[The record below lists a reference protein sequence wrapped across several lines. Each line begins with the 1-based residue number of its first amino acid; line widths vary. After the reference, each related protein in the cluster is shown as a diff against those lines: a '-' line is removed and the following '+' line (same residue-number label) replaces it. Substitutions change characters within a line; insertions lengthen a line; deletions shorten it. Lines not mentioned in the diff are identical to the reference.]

1 MDLSIAALA
10 LTSAFLHPF
19 WNLLVKDNPYPEGAF
34 LALIAL
40 HSVLGGL
47 HALAIG
53 ANLLSAIAVWPLL
66 LVSAAGELLFGIG
79 LVATY
84 RRGDLSVYYP
94 IIRSSPLFIVIVSA
108 GVLGQRYS
116 ELLLAGIGLVLLGAF
131 FLQYRRGAR
140 LLHDPLAFSTAVLAM
155 MGSGTYSLA
164 DAQALQAIE
173 PAVRFFWVEL
183 IVAPCLAF
191 YFALTKPS
199 SRGLGVHLFAGWRVT
214 PGRFLAAGVLA
225 YASYLLILMAY
236 RLGGDVAAV
245 TSVRQASIP
254 ISVLLGALVLREAH
268 LPARLLWS
276 LVLATGI
283 VVIMAAPAPR

>member
-1 MDLSIAALA
+1 MDLGIAALVLA
-10 LTSAFLHPF
+10 SAFLHPF
-19 WNLLVKDNPYPEGAF
+19 WNLLVKDNPYREGAF

-40 HSVLGGL
+40 HSVLGGF

-53 ANLLSAIAVWPLL
+53 ASLLSAIEVWPLL
-66 LVSAAGELLFGIG
+66 LVSAGGELLFGIG

-84 RRGDLSVYYP
+84 QRGDLSVYYP
-94 IIRSSPLFIVIVSA
+94 IIRASPLFIVIVSA
-108 GVLGQRYS
+108 GVLGERYS
-116 ELLLAGIGLVLLGAF
+116 ALLLAGIGLVLLGTF

-140 LLHDPLAFSTAVLAM
+140 LLHDPLAFTTAVLAM
-155 MGSGTYSLA
+155 MGSGIYSLA

-183 IVAPCLAF
+183 MVAPCLAL
-191 YFALTKPS
+191 YFALTKPR

-225 YASYLLILMAY
+225 YTSYLLILMAY

-245 TSVRQASIP
+245 TSIRQASIP

-268 LPARLLWS
+268 LPARLSWS
-276 LVLATGI
+276 LVLAAGI
-283 VVIMAAPAPR
+283 VMIIAAPAPR